1 MQVTI
6 ASPIPILLLR
16 RLPSE
21 IEIKKIHYKMDN
33 KLKLNIIIK
42 INRKAKW

>member
-1 MQVTI
+1 MGAKIIHVLVII

-21 IEIKKIHYKMDN
+21 IEIQQ
-33 KLKLNIIIK
+33 K
-42 INRKAKW
+42 INR